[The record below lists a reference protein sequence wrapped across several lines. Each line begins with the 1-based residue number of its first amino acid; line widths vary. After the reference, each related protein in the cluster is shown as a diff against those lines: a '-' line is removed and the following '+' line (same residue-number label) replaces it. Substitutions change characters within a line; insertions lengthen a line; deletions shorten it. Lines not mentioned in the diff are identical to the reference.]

1 MLQEMILYKQVSDTP
16 LPAGLYLGYL
26 QTEAL
31 NGTIN
36 VYTSELNPNTL
47 PMVKIRWVEGGVKC
61 NLWYVV
67 VLTMQV
73 SPV

>member
-47 PMVKIRWVEGGVKC
+47 PMVKIR
-61 NLWYVV
+61 
-67 VLTMQV
+67 
-73 SPV
+73 